1 MSGISTIVFNGSN
14 AYELSTGHK
23 ATSWPQGAVGIE
35 QVSAGVQLRSPTA
48 GAGMILRIRAI
59 ASSGLLISELSQT
72 HILTKLNDWERA
84 EKTFTLPA
92 GTVKIELRLVSV
104 GGAVLFAQPKLAN
117 GSAVGAYAT
126 NFAPQLTM
134 ITPTGLY
141 TGTVTAEQIIL
152 TGGERLPD
160 RLLTLNANIVSLRQ
174 GINGSDAKIASLTA
188 EMLQFSDT
196 MSGKTSK
203 LTADGLYTDKVT
215 ATQVKTGLLQSAN
228 NNSWINLDN
237 GRFSFGSGALSWNG
251 SLLQVT
257 GRLISSGSGRTS
269 RLSDGQFMVEN
280 GGVEVFNIT
289 NLGAAKDVNLVLG
302 NGADRLLVSISDAAG
317 TINDTFMIFN
327 RSGKTI
333 EVHKPITFNSALT
346 INSTLKASSIYS
358 KNGRERL
365 AFLDDGYVGIKGGTN
380 NVDRI
385 SIHST
390 YMILRD
396 SSDRIRFNIHSTGE
410 EIVATNGEQVFLHSG
425 STTALRCQNNSGHQ
439 IGVDSSGPYYMKNN
453 SKKYF

>member
-14 AYELSTGHK
+14 AYELSLGHK

-72 HILTKLNDWERA
+72 HILTEQNNWQRA

-92 GTVKIELRLVSV
+92 GTVKIELRLVAV
-104 GGAVLFAQPKLAN
+104 GAAVLFAQPKLAN

-141 TGTVTAEQIIL
+141 TGTITAEQIIL

-160 RLLTLNANIVSLRQ
+160 RLLTLNASIVSLRQ
-174 GINGSDAKIASLTA
+174 GINGSDAKIATLTA
-188 EMLQFSDT
+188 DMLSFSDT

-215 ATQVKTGLLQSAN
+215 ATQVKTGLLQSTN
-228 NNSWINLDN
+228 NSSWINLDN

-251 SLLQVT
+251 ALLQVT

-302 NGADRLLVSISDAAG
+302 NGADRLLISISDTAG

-327 RSGKTI
+327 RSDKSIEINRPLKTR
-333 EVHKPITFNSALT
+333 
-346 INSTLKASSIYS
+346 SIYS

-453 SKKYF
+453 SKTYF